1 MTATHQLI
9 DYHKRPIGLII
20 CFKRQ
25 QAERNSMLKVLIADD
40 EPVIINGLKNMI
52 KWNELDCEIV
62 GTAYDGME
70 TLDCLRKENPD
81 IAIFDI
87 CMPGLT
93 GIELIK
99 KINKEN
105 YKTKV
110 IFISGYQDF
119 FYAQEALKEGAVEY
133 LLKPVKKA
141 NLEQAVKKAQMLI
154 WQQNPVTLL
163 QETKNEIR
171 EIFSDINKNNEYAEE
186 ELYNQFHAL
195 GLDFTDKLFVGVCF
209 SISNEDK
216 KQLTYHMYE
225 KYELIRFSIFNRIQT
240 YFTDNRNGFVI
251 KRDDSSCNIMIL
263 LPKEK
268 VEDMIAIYIEPVVE
282 MILKDYQIHMFVAIG
297 DKVTNITKLKYAY
310 KTAKFAF
317 ELKYFENK
325 NLIVYQNIK
334 KEYEC
339 SFDDFQQVVDIIIKK
354 IIAGDKNIEHD
365 LLVCLDMIENL
376 HYGNRYAAINRCFSF
391 IVNFYQTL
399 ADYNLIDESYRDRQ
413 DDFMNTIRLLDTF
426 EEVKN
431 KFIEYYKEF
440 TNSIFDEVGNKDKL
454 IVARIKDYIQQNY
467 VENITLSHMAK
478 QFYMNSFYFSSFF
491 KKETGKNFKA
501 YLTDIRMKEA
511 LRLILS
517 TDLKTYE
524 IAEKVG
530 YNNVRQFTDKFKELY
545 DSSPSEY
552 KKSKLNE

>member
-25 QAERNSMLKVLIADD
+25 QAERNSMLKVLIAAD

-268 VEDMIAIYIEPVVE
+268 VEDMIAIYIEP
-282 MILKDYQIHMFVAIG
+282 
-297 DKVTNITKLKYAY
+297 
-310 KTAKFAF
+310 
-317 ELKYFENK
+317 
-325 NLIVYQNIK
+325 
-334 KEYEC
+334 
-339 SFDDFQQVVDIIIKK
+339 
-354 IIAGDKNIEHD
+354 
-365 LLVCLDMIENL
+365 
-376 HYGNRYAAINRCFSF
+376 
-391 IVNFYQTL
+391 
-399 ADYNLIDESYRDRQ
+399 
-413 DDFMNTIRLLDTF
+413 
-426 EEVKN
+426 
-431 KFIEYYKEF
+431 
-440 TNSIFDEVGNKDKL
+440 
-454 IVARIKDYIQQNY
+454 
-467 VENITLSHMAK
+467 
-478 QFYMNSFYFSSFF
+478 
-491 KKETGKNFKA
+491 
-501 YLTDIRMKEA
+501 
-511 LRLILS
+511 
-517 TDLKTYE
+517 
-524 IAEKVG
+524 
-530 YNNVRQFTDKFKELY
+530 
-545 DSSPSEY
+545 
-552 KKSKLNE
+552 